1 MAPKIPPSKP
11 YESVPVLPALK
22 RVRSSDPPA
31 RAPELIRGAL
41 RRGHT
46 AMLTGRAKSG
56 KSWAGIALCVAVATG
71 GEWMGFQ
78 CERGNVLFVDPEL
91 DPRSLDNRF
100 RAVCDAM
107 RADPTT
113 VSEHVLRWSLRGF
126 MLPGGNP
133 PTSYDLATD
142 VDARLESGKMVRGD
156 TSLIVVDSCS
166 ALLQG
171 DENDSLHVRRFHSDL
186 LHIAEALDASV
197 VFIHHEG
204 KAQSGDVDSMSRGRG
219 SSSFGDCPDLVLSLV
234 EVFPPSGDRSDYLAD
249 GERAFALECAG
260 IREFSP
266 FETRRLIWRYPS
278 FAPDLDGTTE
288 GWKPKSGAQKGGQK
302 TGETQRAKAEQRA
315 HLCTIALLSHMYQH
329 GTDPM
334 EGIPATEAAAICSDA
349 LGANVNPQT
358 LKGYV
363 DASDFLDVWQRSPQR
378 WAVVARHP
386 PIQTQLQRAT

>member
-1 MAPKIPPSKP
+1 M
-11 YESVPVLPALK
+11 
-22 RVRSSDPPA
+22 
-31 RAPELIRGAL
+31 
-41 RRGHT
+41 
-46 AMLTGRAKSG
+46 
-56 KSWAGIALCVAVATG
+56 
-71 GEWMGFQ
+71 
-78 CERGNVLFVDPEL
+78 
-91 DPRSLDNRF
+91 
-100 RAVCDAM
+100 
-107 RADPTT
+107 
-113 VSEHVLRWSLRGF
+113 
-126 MLPGGNP
+126 
-133 PTSYDLATD
+133 
-142 VDARLESGKMVRGD
+142 
-156 TSLIVVDSCS
+156 
-166 ALLQG
+166 
-171 DENDSLHVRRFHSDL
+171 
-186 LHIAEALDASV
+186 